1 MERYGSSWEEYITL
15 IFLSEDPSGL
25 SGQLYLAQL
34 AWGEGRKSRITVVHC
49 SRYCTQNFTKDWS
62 CQMLRASVPAFKDVR
77 MGLNAAQRPTLGC
90 GTYLPGKA
98 VASELAILHT

>member
-34 AWGEGRKSRITVVHC
+34 AWGRGGKSRITVVHC

-62 CQMLRASVPAFKDVR
+62 CQMLRASVPALKDVL
-77 MGLNAAQRPTLGC
+77 MGLNAAQRPMLGC

-98 VASELAILHT
+98 VTSELAILHT

>member
-34 AWGEGRKSRITVVHC
+34 AWGRGEEQNHC
-49 SRYCTQNFTKDWS
+49 GPLFQ
-62 CQMLRASVPAFKDVR
+62 
-77 MGLNAAQRPTLGC
+77 
-90 GTYLPGKA
+90 
-98 VASELAILHT
+98 ILHPKLHKGLVLSDVKSKCSCF